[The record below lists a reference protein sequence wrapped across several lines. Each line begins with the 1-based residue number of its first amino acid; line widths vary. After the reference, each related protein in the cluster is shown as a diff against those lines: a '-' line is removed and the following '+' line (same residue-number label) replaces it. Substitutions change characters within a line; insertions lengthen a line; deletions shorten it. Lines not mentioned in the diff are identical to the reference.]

1 MTLVTENMSVKHIF
15 LIQNR
20 GEKADGRIW
29 KGWLE
34 INILMARSCS
44 DWNKQSFTIDFN
56 ESRIKYVMRKGC
68 KHKRPHFPIEAVF
81 CFVNTNWTSRG

>member
-29 KGWLE
+29 KG
-34 INILMARSCS
+34 
-44 DWNKQSFTIDFN
+44 
-56 ESRIKYVMRKGC
+56 
-68 KHKRPHFPIEAVF
+68 
-81 CFVNTNWTSRG
+81 